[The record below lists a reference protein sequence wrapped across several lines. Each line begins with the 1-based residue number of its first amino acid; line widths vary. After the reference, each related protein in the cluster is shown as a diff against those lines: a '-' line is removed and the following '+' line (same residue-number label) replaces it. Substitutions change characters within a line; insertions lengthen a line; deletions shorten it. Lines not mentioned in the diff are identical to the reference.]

1 MITEGHLEHLAIQW
15 FQDTGW
21 NHANGADLAPE
32 GATPERADFRTVVLK
47 ARLAAAVQRLNPKL
61 PPAAV
66 EEVVHMATTT
76 TETSLPRNNRAFDR
90 LLPKLL
96 SGELSVDQ
104 RLGGALAYA

>member
-1 MITEGHLEHLAIQW
+1 MINEDQLEQLTIRW

-21 NHANGADLAPE
+21 AYANGADLAPE

-66 EEVVHMATTT
+66 EEVA
-76 TETSLPRNNRAFDR
+76 
-90 LLPKLL
+90 
-96 SGELSVDQ
+96 
-104 RLGGALAYA
+104 